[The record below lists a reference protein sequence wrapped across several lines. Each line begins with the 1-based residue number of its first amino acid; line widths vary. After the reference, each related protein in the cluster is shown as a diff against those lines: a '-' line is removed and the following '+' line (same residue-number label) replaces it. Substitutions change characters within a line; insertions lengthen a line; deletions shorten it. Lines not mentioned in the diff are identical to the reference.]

1 MHRLFYT
8 APLVQLDNEELLQRR
23 WYRSPA
29 TLRHDCDA
37 IRSLRSLVARIKDV
51 SLTTLA
57 ALGLAPPV
65 RSALPARS
73 FRIRPNRLSRPPS
86 WAEPAC
92 LLGDLVLDPRWHF
105 REYGPRN
112 QAIRLEFAQLG
123 RQHVLG
129 DAGIAFRSSP
139 KRWTLWLSSHMISS
153 FHLPESRAMPSFM
166 FVLAEHTAGARTALP
181 DCRK

>member
-1 MHRLFYT
+1 VVPLPRYVAPRLRCHTIVTFIGG
-8 APLVQLDNEELLQRR
+8 AHQRR
-23 WYRSPA
+23 LPYDSSR
-29 TLRHDCDA
+29 
-37 IRSLRSLVARIKDV
+37 
-51 SLTTLA
+51 
-57 ALGLAPPV
+57 LGLAPPV
-65 RSALPARS
+65 RAALPARS

-153 FHLPESRAMPSFM
+153 FHFPESRAMPSFM